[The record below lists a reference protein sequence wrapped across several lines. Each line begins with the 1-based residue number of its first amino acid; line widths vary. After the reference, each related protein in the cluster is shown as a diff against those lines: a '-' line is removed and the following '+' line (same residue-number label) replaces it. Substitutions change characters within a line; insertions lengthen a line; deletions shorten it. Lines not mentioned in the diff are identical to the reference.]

1 MANLSL
7 VIVPAK
13 VLIGGKHKIRIAL
26 SHNSETRYIITDVVI
41 NSDKEFRNGA
51 IVKRD
56 DASYLNS
63 KLRMLM
69 NKYQRSIDEIAS
81 IECMTCAQIIRCI
94 QTSKVGDKKT
104 ISDIFSEYINTADVK
119 SGTVKTYTS
128 CYRTLELFLG
138 PKMLITN
145 ITHQT
150 ILNYDKWLRN
160 NHLKGD
166 SIRGKMVVLN
176 IIIKY
181 AQRCKYLKSNDNPF
195 AGYRLPDKTIRQAW
209 ITKED
214 IKIIRDLEIKKKNLS
229 KCRDL
234 FMLSYYMGG
243 TNLLDLLNINF
254 NEQMPYLRYERSKTD
269 RQSKIN
275 KYVEFSIPQE
285 AIEIINKYK
294 GENGLLKVTASQRK
308 TVLHHMLAKNMPRLA
323 NMAGLKSLIFYS
335 ARKTFSQQAFILGI
349 NTSVIDYILGH
360 KIGNASSSLYNYIK
374 VTPEMATE
382 AIRKVLDNLK

>member
-13 VLIGGKHKIRIAL
+13 VLIKGKHKIRIAL

-51 IVKRD
+51 IIKRD
-56 DASYLNS
+56 DAAYLNS

-69 NKYQRSIDEIAS
+69 NKYQRSIDEITS
-81 IECMTCAQIIRCI
+81 IECMTCAQVIHCI

-104 ISDIFSEYINTADVK
+104 ISDIFREYINTADLK
-119 SGTVKTYTS
+119 PGSIKLYTS
-128 CYRTLELFLG
+128 CYSTLEQFLG
-138 PKMLITN
+138 PEMLINN

-160 NHLKGD
+160 RHLKGD

-181 AQRCKYLKSNDNPF
+181 AQRCKYLKSNDSPF
-195 AGYRLPDKTIRQAW
+195 AGYRLPNKTVRQAW
-209 ITKED
+209 ITKEN
-214 IKIIRDLEIKKKNLS
+214 IKTIRDLEIKKKNIS

-243 TNLLDLLNINF
+243 INLLDLLNINF

-294 GENGLLKVTASQRK
+294 GDDGLLTVTASQRK
-308 TVLHHMLAKNMPRLA
+308 TVLHYMLAKNMPRLA
-323 NMAGLKSLIFYS
+323 KMAGLKKLIFYS
-335 ARKTFSQQAFILGI
+335 ARKTFSQEAFILGI